1 MAGTIDVHAAR
12 IPDRDQLVGLL
23 REHGLEAEPHGELEI
38 RVPCEDGDDS
48 ACDDLLT
55 DVEGMIMDLGA
66 QMIPLKHDGVIYL
79 RPPLS

>member
-12 IPDRDQLVGLL
+12 IPDRDRLVGLL
-23 REHGLEAEPHGELEI
+23 REHGLEARPHGELEI
-38 RVPCEDGDDS
+38 RVACEDGDDS
-48 ACDDLLT
+48 ACDDLFGH
-55 DVEGMIMDLGA
+55 VEGMIMDLGA